1 MAASAAKAAPGES
14 AAYEHGRPAV
24 RGPLGVSPAGSRRH
38 FGPDVVS
45 TVPIRFDDQPRTAAP
60 EVRQTVAHSESCG
73 WGEERDAQPRQGRQR
88 AGVSVR
94 SCAVSVAPT
103 GATGSEPSI
112 PRLTPWATVF
122 RPSGP
127 LATNQIGK
135 VSTTMKR
142 CAERL
147 ELISTH
153 GCEPSARSPAWLAQS
168 AAESTETR
176 EARRRQGLPAP
187 QDSDSFTVLMAIA
200 T

>member
-60 EVRQTVAHSESCG
+60 EVRPTVAHCESCG

-112 PRLTPWATVF
+112 PRLTPLVSTQVPSLPARNEWGESRREGKPNASTSSPPALSSFLRQEEREETSMESAIFDLGRYRWLTLWATF
-122 RPSGP
+122 CRTSG
-127 LATNQIGK
+127 AG
-135 VSTTMKR
+135 
-142 CAERL
+142 
-147 ELISTH
+147 
-153 GCEPSARSPAWLAQS
+153 
-168 AAESTETR
+168 
-176 EARRRQGLPAP
+176 
-187 QDSDSFTVLMAIA
+187 D
-200 T
+200 